1 MDDLLGKMQ
10 SILSDPESMQQIQE
24 LAKLLET
31 GDEAKAETAAQPEES
46 SDASAEEQSGSG
58 GIDLGMLMQ
67 LSSLMSSAE
76 QDEDAALLLALKP
89 HLKKE
94 RQKKV
99 DRAIQLMRLMTV
111 WKTLKDTGMLKD
123 FL

>member
-24 LAKLLET
+24 LSKLLET
-31 GDEAKAETAAQPEES
+31 GDGTKAETAAQPEES
-46 SDASAEEQSGSG
+46 SDASAEEQSGSS

-89 HLKKE
+89 HLKQE